1 MEEKNKDNQKEVKKQ
16 VKKISYEELETV
28 AKQFAAQL
36 DAAVKENNQ
45 LRLTVQKL
53 QLGNMYTELE
63 FKFKVLQNAEMFSSE
78 FVELCVK
85 SIEDIMTPEAEETI
99 EEEEDKDE

>member
-1 MEEKNKDNQKEVKKQ
+1 
-16 VKKISYEELETV
+16 
-28 AKQFAAQL
+28 
-36 DAAVKENNQ
+36 
-45 LRLTVQKL
+45 
-53 QLGNMYTELE
+53 MYTELE